1 MNESINIEEMLQTL
15 EQQDRAI
22 TELKE
27 EVSRRTETV
36 MDYRDRNIILER
48 ENGNLSQQIQTL
60 SSEKSKLKSK
70 VQELAD
76 RIIRMN
82 KADLILKENENLMKQ
97 NSQLKSEMM
106 NTRKEADEKRKQ
118 LDDEYKLLNNE
129 KRHLLMQRENLE
141 KLIDGRAEMKTANK
155 VVQFKRIYE
164 KCWTGKQHYL
174 KGLLAYGISVTVLE
188 AVKSKIFMQDVVV
201 FFKMIVNALWFLL
214 SKDFEL
220 AVATAKVSENISGH
234 MAESFVYW
242 IIVCLIC
249 GISIVSVGL
258 ILKFAGTKVMDYYR
272 DNPPDYITVTTMTIS
287 MAVMIFLGKQIK
299 RVVPVNLVLLLFVF
313 QALIEI
319 IRNYVKGWKRARGLY

>member
-1 MNESINIEEMLQTL
+1 
-15 EQQDRAI
+15 
-22 TELKE
+22 
-27 EVSRRTETV
+27 
-36 MDYRDRNIILER
+36 
-48 ENGNLSQQIQTL
+48 
-60 SSEKSKLKSK
+60 
-70 VQELAD
+70 
-76 RIIRMN
+76 
-82 KADLILKENENLMKQ
+82 MKQ